1 MVRLNNHEKWRDI
14 QENVDKIDYLV
25 RDASKKGFATAHE
38 LGHLS
43 FLSAL
48 VLEQTEQIMV
58 QERQE
63 NRRF

>member
-1 MVRLNNHEKWRDI
+1 MIRLDNHEKWRDI

-48 VLEQTEQIMV
+48 MADQIEKILLQNK
-58 QERQE
+58 QEK
-63 NRRF
+63 